1 MLGCSSPSSLP
12 SSRTSLRSNRKRLYS
27 SNLSRDW
34 EPSTSGH
41 LEKVIW
47 PVTPGE
53 GEVQQQRFTNLIRV
67 RKDDSD
73 WFFCSAANLLGKLE
87 KKTFL
92 VVVTSPRFTVKPPAK
107 VSVRLGG
114 TLTLNCSAS
123 GVPRPVVSWKKQ
135 EGQLPFGRSQQ
146 INGELVIRGF
156 QPSDAGNYICVA
168 TSAGV
173 VDVETYTEVHR
184 GGLILGVMFF

>member
-1 MLGCSSPSSLP
+1 M
-12 SSRTSLRSNRKRLYS
+12 
-27 SNLSRDW
+27 
-34 EPSTSGH
+34 
-41 LEKVIW
+41 
-47 PVTPGE
+47 
-53 GEVQQQRFTNLIRV
+53 
-67 RKDDSD
+67 
-73 WFFCSAANLLGKLE
+73 
-87 KKTFL
+87 
-92 VVVTSPRFTVKPPAK
+92 VTSPRFTVKPPAK

-114 TLTLNCSAS
+114 TLTLNCRAS